1 MVGCQR
7 KAVVI
12 AMVVGDGDGGSGDLM
27 SNGICFATTTIESN
41 GAMGQ
46 SLYYTKCSD
55 E

>member
-1 MVGCQR
+1 MVGRRQ

-12 AMVVGDGDGGSGDLM
+12 AMAVGDGDGGSGVLM
-27 SNGICFATTTIESN
+27 SNNIHFATTTIESN

-46 SLYYTKCSD
+46 LLYYTKCSD